1 MAVAQVPRNFKLLA
15 ELEKGEKGMG
25 AGVWSPTRNPFIQY
39 LMLTPALQ
47 HATGACSY
55 GLEDP
60 EDIYMTHWR
69 GTIWGPPHVSS
80 NSRSQTSSP
89 ATLGS
94 NKTCARSIQTI
105 LTSHN
110 PG

>member
-25 AGVWSPTRNPFIQY
+25 AGKCRNPGLRQGSPSSTRDT
-39 LMLTPALQ
+39 LPDSWLRCLL
-47 HATGACSY
+47 GACSY

-69 GTIWGPPHVSS
+69 GTIWGPPHVRPERTPISYFH
-80 NSRSQTSSP
+80 RRQP
-89 ATLGS
+89 
-94 NKTCARSIQTI
+94 
-105 LTSHN
+105 
-110 PG
+110 